1 MWTIAQTTDAIV
13 AACLALTLAWVCV
26 TDLRAYRIPDLASL
40 GLVAAGLGLSAT
52 SPWVTPVEALCGAA
66 LGFGAFA
73 LLGEAYFRFR
83 GEDGL
88 GLGDAKLMA
97 AAGAWLGWQTLPH
110 VILISS
116 TSALAFAWL
125 TGQRK
130 IAFGVWIS
138 LAFFGLWLTQAM
150 R

>member
-1 MWTIAQTTDAIV
+1 VWTFAQIADTIV
-13 AACLALTLAWVCV
+13 GGGLALTLVWVAV

-40 GLVAAGLGLSAT
+40 GLLATGLALSAT
-52 SPWVTPVEALCGAA
+52 SPWVTPVEAVWGAA
-66 LGFGAFA
+66 LGFGVFA
-73 LLGEAYFRFR
+73 LLGEAYFRLR
-83 GEDGL
+83 GVDGL

-97 AAGAWLGWQTLPH
+97 AAGAWLGWQALPH